1 MSGNEAMPIESGHK
15 MKLIGPETATRSYGD
30 ALHVNGIR
38 SSATAAAASRHT
50 MSIMIGLASV
60 AVAAQFAG
68 RLSLSSHCFL
78 SLTRITACWRAVR
91 HCDGALWN
99 TALGKT
105 RCLHSKTLTA
115 CPMLLP
121 SAAGRAAWIA
131 LNWLFRSCVKRWLAL
146 LTGWRVVT

>member
-1 MSGNEAMPIESGHK
+1 
-15 MKLIGPETATRSYGD
+15 
-30 ALHVNGIR
+30 
-38 SSATAAAASRHT
+38 
-50 MSIMIGLASV
+50 LASV

-68 RLSLSSHCFL
+68 RPSLSSQCFL
-78 SLTRITACWRAVR
+78 SLTRITACWRGVR

-131 LNWLFRSCVKRWLAL
+131 LNWLFRSCAKRWLAL
-146 LTGWRVVT
+146 LTGWGVVT